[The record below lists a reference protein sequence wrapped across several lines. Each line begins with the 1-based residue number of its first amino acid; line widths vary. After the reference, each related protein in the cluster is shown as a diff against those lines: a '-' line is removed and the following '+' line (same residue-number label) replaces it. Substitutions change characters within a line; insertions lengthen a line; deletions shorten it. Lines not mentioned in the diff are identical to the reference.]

1 MTITERHEKILAK
14 LNEKGKVEVPDLSES
29 LNVSE
34 VTIRKDLR
42 ILEDKGLLFRTHGG
56 ATKTNPYT
64 SDKPVQEKEFVN
76 ITEKNSIA

>member
-42 ILEDKGLLFRTHGG
+42 ILEDKGLLFR
-56 ATKTNPYT
+56 
-64 SDKPVQEKEFVN
+64 
-76 ITEKNSIA
+76 